1 MNKELIIKDIL
12 KEIDGKLICGDE
24 NETLSDFSINT
35 KTLNKGDV
43 FVGMVGDNSDGSK
56 YYLNAFLNGAK
67 GCIINKGFV
76 KDISDS
82 KFIIEVDD
90 TLKALQKLASIKR
103 DMYDIPVIAVT
114 GSVGKISTKDIIASV
129 VSKKYN
135 VLKTEGNFNN
145 GIGMP
150 LTILRLKNHEALV
163 VEMGM
168 NSFGEISLLSKIAK
182 PTIGV
187 ITNVGT
193 AHIGN
198 LGSRENILKA
208 KLEIMDGL
216 NGKLVINNDND
227 LLNKWNNE
235 ERLDN
240 IITFGINN
248 DSSFTGT
255 DIKYENNYSTF
266 KCNDNEFRINVP
278 GNAFIYNALSGIA
291 VGTLLDIDPVLI
303 NKGLENFSL
312 TGGRNEIIKTN
323 GYTLI
328 NDCYNASL
336 DSIREALNNL
346 SKSSDRKI
354 AVLGDVLELGDYSKE
369 IHEKIGEEVL
379 KNNIDI
385 LVLVGKESLNTY
397 NITKDK
403 MNSNYFNTNEEAIK
417 YLKNI
422 IKENDTIL
430 VKASHGMKFIEI
442 VDSLK

>member
-1 MNKELIIKDIL
+1 MNKELVIKNVL
-12 KEIDGKLICGDE
+12 KEINGKLICGDE
-24 NETLSDFSINT
+24 NETLTDFSINT
-35 KTLNKGDV
+35 KTINKGDV
-43 FVGMVGDNSDGSK
+43 FIGMVGDNSDGSK
-56 YYLNAFLNGAK
+56 YYLNAFENGAK

-76 KDISDS
+76 KEIDES

-103 DMYDIPVIAVT
+103 NMYDIPVIAVT
-114 GSVGKISTKDIIASV
+114 GSVGKTSTKDIIASV

-135 VLKTEGNFNN
+135 VLKTEGNYNN

-150 LTILRLKNHEALV
+150 LTILRLKNQEVLV

-227 LLNKWNNE
+227 LLNKWND
-235 ERLDN
+235 DN
-240 IITFGINN
+240 KLENVITFGINN
-248 DSSFTGT
+248 ESNFIGT
-255 DIKYENNYSTF
+255 NIKSEDDNSTFICNNNNY
-266 KCNDNEFRINVP
+266 KINAP
-278 GNAFIYNALSGIA
+278 GTAFIYNALVAIS
-291 VGTLLDIDPVLI
+291 VGTLLDINPSDI

-312 TGGRNEIIKTN
+312 TSGRNEIIKTN
-323 GYTLI
+323 GYTII

-336 DSIREALNNL
+336 DSIKEALNNL
-346 SKSSDRKI
+346 NKFKGRKI
-354 AVLGDVLELGDYSKE
+354 AVLGDVLELGDYAKE
-369 IHEKIGEEVL
+369 IHTKIGEEVL
-379 KNNIDI
+379 KNNVDI
-385 LVLVGKESLNTY
+385 LVLVGKESMATY
-397 NITKDK
+397 EVTKDK
-403 MNSNYFNTNEEAIK
+403 INSNYFNNNDDAIN
-417 YLKNI
+417 YLKNTV
-422 IKENDTIL
+422 KENDTIL
-430 VKASHGMKFIEI
+430 IKASHGMKFIEI
-442 VDSLK
+442 VNSLK

>member
-12 KEIDGKLICGDE
+12 KEIDGNLICGDE

-56 YYLNAFLNGAK
+56 YYLNALENGAK

-76 KDISDS
+76 KDKDES

-114 GSVGKISTKDIIASV
+114 GSVGKTSTKDIIASV

-135 VLKTEGNFNN
+135 VLKTEGNYNN

-227 LLNKWNNE
+227 LLNKWNNDKKLE
-235 ERLDN
+235 NVITVGIDN
-240 IITFGINN
+240 ESNFN
-248 DSSFTGT
+248 GT
-255 DIKYENNYSTF
+255 DIKYEEKYSTF
-266 KCNDNEFRINVP
+266 KCNNNEYKINVS

-303 NKGLENFSL
+303 NNGLESFSL
-312 TGGRNEIIKTN
+312 TSGRNETIKTN

-336 DSIREALNNL
+336 DSIKEALSNL
-346 SKSSDRKI
+346 SKASNRKI
-354 AVLGDVLELGDYSKE
+354 AVLGDVLELGEYSKE

-397 NITKDK
+397 KVTKDK
-403 MNSNYFNTNEEAIK
+403 MNSNYFNNNEDAIK
-417 YLKNI
+417 YLKSI
-422 IKENDTIL
+422 IKEDDTIL

-442 VDSLK
+442 IDSLK